1 MYSQGFLE
9 NSGDDR
15 GVNLEYITEPT
26 EILATLTKSKD
37 FGTSVGINAT
47 ALGTGFIVTAVDD
60 IQLDEQGDINILLKA
75 YDMTGHFLEVTRIK
89 LAHIKGVIEFTSSF
103 ENPFVK
109 KFEQSQMNL
118 EGNDV
123 SNVA

>member
-9 NSGDDR
+9 NTGDDR
-15 GVNLEYITEPT
+15 GVNLEYITERN

-37 FGTSVGINAT
+37 FGTSVGINAA

-75 YDMTGHFLEVTRIK
+75 YDMTGHFLEVTQIK
-89 LAHIKGVIEFTSSF
+89 LAHIRGVIEFSSSF
-103 ENPFVK
+103 ENPFIR
-109 KFEQSQMNL
+109 KFEKSKMSLNA
-118 EGNDV
+118 GNA